1 VSTLRWEWTKRER
14 VFTERVFSNL
24 TVLTM
29 GAPLISEC
37 VQLRRLDSS
46 DFQHNQSQIASGNPK
61 AHPAPIGF
69 LKRPTRWSL
78 AQVVANVLARTKFAR
93 KLLNPS
99 RA

>member
-1 VSTLRWEWTKRER
+1 VSTVRWEWTKVER
-14 VFTERVFSNL
+14 GFNERMFSNL

-46 DFQHNQSQIASGNPK
+46 DFRHSQSQIGSGNPNTLS
-61 AHPAPIGF
+61 APVGF
-69 LKRPTRWSL
+69 LKHPTRWSF
-78 AQVVANVLARTKFAR
+78 AQVVANVLARTKFAK